1 MKNIKIEKTT
11 NNTYVVKA
19 DTERFGKQ
27 RIIFES
33 YKINDCIN
41 YLKSFEKFGFRITE
55 SVYQQVAEILLEN
68 MPENKKELLSS
79 AINRNDSFTSF
90 RGLENINLYITENGT
105 LLKMR
110 GVRCGFVLF
119 MDNYSAYRRTPN
131 HEAKG
136 IKPILLY
143 DMGNENYFDKF
154 FVR

>member
-1 MKNIKIEKTT
+1 MKNIKIEKTM

-33 YKINDCIN
+33 YRINDCVK

-90 RGLENINLYITENGT
+90 RGLENINLYVTENGT
-105 LLKMR
+105 LLKMS
-110 GVRCGFVLF
+110 GVRCSFVLF
-119 MDNYSAYRRTPN
+119 MDNYSTYRRTPN

-136 IKPILLY
+136 VKPIWLH
-143 DMGNENYFDKF
+143 DMENENYFDKF
-154 FVR
+154 L

>member
-41 YLKSFEKFGFRITE
+41 YLKSFEKLITE

-119 MDNYSAYRRTPN
+119 MDNYSVYRRTPK
-131 HEAKG
+131 HKTRG
-136 IKPILLY
+136 VKPIWLH

-154 FVR
+154 L

>member
-1 MKNIKIEKTT
+1 MKNIKIKKTS

-19 DTERFGKQ
+19 DTEKFGKQ
-27 RIIFES
+27 TTMFES
-33 YKINDCIN
+33 YKINDCIK
-41 YLKSFEKFGFRITE
+41 YLKSFEEFGLKITE
-55 SVYQQVAEILLEN
+55 NVYQQVAEILLAN

-79 AINRNDSFTSF
+79 AVNRNDALTSF

-136 IKPILLY
+136 VKPIRLH
-143 DMGNENYFDKF
+143 DMENENYFDKF
-154 FVR
+154 L

>member
-1 MKNIKIEKTT
+1 MKNINIEKTV

-19 DTERFGKQ
+19 DTDRFGKQ
-27 RIIFES
+27 EILFES
-33 YKINDCIN
+33 YKINDCLN
-41 YLKSFEKFGFRITE
+41 YLKSFEKFGFKITK
-55 SVYQQVAEILLEN
+55 SVYQQIAEILLEN
-68 MPENKKELLSS
+68 MPENKKELLRS
-79 AINRNDSFTSF
+79 AINRNDALTSF

-136 IKPILLY
+136 VKPIWLH
-143 DMGNENYFDKF
+143 DMGNEGYFDIF
-154 FVR
+154 L